1 MRISDWSSDVCSSDL
16 GCAAATQEGGAQ
28 EAERPPCLAVL
39 PGSRRGE
46 VTKLL
51 PVFAEVVRA
60 LATRHPG
67 LSVVIPTVET
77 VEDMVRAQVAAW
89 PVPVA
94 VVRCDEARDRKSVVT
109 GKSVSVLVDLGCVRI
124 LNKKKK

>member
-28 EAERPPCLAVL
+28 EAERPTCLAVL

-67 LSVVIPTVET
+67 LSVVLPTVET
-77 VEDMVRAQVAAW
+77 VGDLVTAQHSAW
-89 PVPVA
+89 PVPLA
-94 VVRCDEARDRKSVVT
+94 VVCVVAARAHDFRST
-109 GKSVSVLVDLGCVRI
+109 TTGLGKSADTAKGRG
-124 LNKKKK
+124 

>member
-1 MRISDWSSDVCSSDL
+1 MFSLCILCIFFFLMIRRPPRSTRTDTLFPYTTLFRS
-16 GCAAATQEGGAQ
+16 
-28 EAERPPCLAVL
+28 PPCLAVL

-77 VEDMVRAQVAAW
+77 VADMVRAQVAAW

-94 VVRCDEARDRKSVVT
+94 VEIGSASCRERGGQYV
-109 GKSVSVLVDLGCVRI
+109 
-124 LNKKKK
+124 